1 LLLFYLLHKKLIDN
15 VKHEDSRP
23 MTEFEKAR
31 SETLDHLTEEILRK
45 FLVPPTTMPLNELL
59 IFDDLPSIKRK
70 IVGED
75 RAAQYTAFVNPQYYI
90 NVKNFNMYMICINLK
105 NN

>member
-1 LLLFYLLHKKLIDN
+1 
-15 VKHEDSRP
+15 

-31 SETLDHLTEEILRK
+31 SEILDHLTEVILQQ

-59 IFDDLPSIKRK
+59 IFDDLPSIRRK

-75 RAAQYTAFVNPQYYI
+75 RAAQYTAFVNPQHYI
-90 NVKNFNMYMICINLK
+90 DVRHFHT
-105 NN
+105 

>member
-1 LLLFYLLHKKLIDN
+1 MEN
-15 VKHEDSRP
+15 VKNEDNQP

-31 SETLDHLTEEILRK
+31 SETLDNFTEIILRQ

-75 RAAQYTAFVNPQYYI
+75 RAAQYTAFINPQHYLC
-90 NVKNFNMYMICINLK
+90 VRNL
-105 NN
+105 NI